1 MSKLKIGNVTLKNNV
16 IIAPMAGISDAGF
29 RKVLNDIAKP
39 GLIFTEMVNARA
51 IYYNDSKTINMLK
64 TYENETPIGYQL
76 FGDDEKYV
84 SYAAKYLSKYCDILD
99 INMGCPAPKVVKSGG
114 GSELMKDLVKA
125 ESIIKAVVQNSSVP
139 VTLKMRLGWDTNN
152 INCIELAHIAERNGI
167 KAITIHGRT
176 RSQFFKGEA
185 TYDIIKKVK
194 SEVDIPVIVNG
205 DIDSLDKAKEVLEY
219 TKADGISIARASL
232 GKPYL
237 IKEIVSGLDMID
249 SKDEELLKQVYNVSK
264 ITVDELIDLILKHL
278 EILEMQKGSQAYK
291 EIRKHVIWYTQK
303 VPNGKNVRMN
313 VSKIV
318 DKKSLLEVLELLK

>member
-1 MSKLKIGNVTLKNNV
+1 MSKLKIGDVILKNNV

-139 VTLKMRLGWDTNN
+139 VTLKMRLGWDTNS

-237 IKEIVSGLDMID
+237 IKEIVDGLEIND
-249 SKDEELLKQVYNVSK
+249 KDEELLKEVYNISK
-264 ITVDELIDLILKHL
+264 ISIDELISLILKHL
-278 EILEMQKGSQAYK
+278 EILEEQKGSQAYK
-291 EIRKHVIWYTQK
+291 DIRKHVIWYTQK
-303 VPNGKNVRMN
+303 IPNGKIVRMN

>member
-1 MSKLKIGNVTLKNNV
+1 MSKLKIGDVILKNNV

-51 IYYNDSKTINMLK
+51 IYYNDFKTINMLK
-64 TYENETPIGYQL
+64 TYENESPIGYQL

-84 SYAAKYLSKYCDILD
+84 AYAAKYLSKYCDILD

-114 GSELMKDLVKA
+114 GSELMKDLIKA

-139 VTLKMRLGWDTNN
+139 VTLKMRLGWDINS

-237 IKEIVSGLDMID
+237 IKEIVDGLEIND
-249 SKDEELLKQVYNVSK
+249 KDEELLKEVYNISK
-264 ITVDELIDLILKHL
+264 ISIDELISLILKHL
-278 EILEMQKGSQAYK
+278 EILEEQKGSQAYK

-303 VPNGKNVRMN
+303 VPNGKIVRMN

>member
-1 MSKLKIGNVTLKNNV
+1 MSKLKIGDVILKNNV

-64 TYENETPIGYQL
+64 TYENESPIGYQL

-84 SYAAKYLSKYCDILD
+84 AYAAKYLSKHCDILD

-114 GSELMKDLVKA
+114 GSELMKDLIKA

-237 IKEIVSGLDMID
+237 IKEIVDGLEIND
-249 SKDEELLKQVYNVSK
+249 KDEKLLKEVYNISK
-264 ITVDELIDLILKHL
+264 ISIDELISLILKHL
-278 EILEMQKGSQAYK
+278 EILEEQKGSQAYK
-291 EIRKHVIWYTQK
+291 DIRKHVIWYTQK
-303 VPNGKNVRMN
+303 IPNGKIVRMN

>member
-1 MSKLKIGNVTLKNNV
+1 MSKLKIGDVILKNNV

-64 TYENETPIGYQL
+64 TYENESPIGYQL

-84 SYAAKYLSKYCDILD
+84 AYAAKYLSKHCDILD

-114 GSELMKDLVKA
+114 GSELMKDLIKA

-237 IKEIVSGLDMID
+237 IKEIVDGLEIND
-249 SKDEELLKQVYNVSK
+249 KDEELLKEVYNISK
-264 ITVDELIDLILKHL
+264 ISIDELISLILKHL
-278 EILEMQKGSQAYK
+278 EILEEQKGSQAYK
-291 EIRKHVIWYTQK
+291 DIRKHVIWYTQK
-303 VPNGKNVRMN
+303 IPNGKIVRMN

>member
-1 MSKLKIGNVTLKNNV
+1 MSKLKIGDVILKNNV

-64 TYENETPIGYQL
+64 TYENESPIGYQL

-84 SYAAKYLSKYCDILD
+84 AYAAKYLSKHCDILD

-114 GSELMKDLVKA
+114 GSELMKDLIKA

-237 IKEIVSGLDMID
+237 IKEIVDGLEIND
-249 SKDEELLKQVYNVSK
+249 KDEELLKEVYNISK
-264 ITVDELIDLILKHL
+264 ISIDELISLILKHL
-278 EILEMQKGSQAYK
+278 EILEEQKGSQAYK

-303 VPNGKNVRMN
+303 IPNGKIVRMN

>member
-1 MSKLKIGNVTLKNNV
+1 MSKLKIGDVILKNNV

-64 TYENETPIGYQL
+64 TYENESPIGYQL

-84 SYAAKYLSKYCDILD
+84 AYAAKYLSKYCDILD

-114 GSELMKDLVKA
+114 GSELMKDLIKA

-194 SEVDIPVIVNG
+194 AKVSIPVIVNG

-237 IKEIVSGLDMID
+237 IKEIVDGLEIND
-249 SKDEELLKQVYNVSK
+249 KDEELLKEVYNISK
-264 ITVDELIDLILKHL
+264 ISIDELISLILKHL
-278 EILEMQKGSQAYK
+278 EILEEQKGSQAYK
-291 EIRKHVIWYTQK
+291 DIRKHVIWYTQK
-303 VPNGKNVRMN
+303 IPNGKIVRMN

>member
-1 MSKLKIGNVTLKNNV
+1 MSKLKIGDVILKNNV

-64 TYENETPIGYQL
+64 TYENESPIGYQL

-84 SYAAKYLSKYCDILD
+84 AYAAKYLSKYCDILD

-237 IKEIVSGLDMID
+237 IKEIVDGLEIND
-249 SKDEELLKQVYNVSK
+249 KDEELLKEVYNISK
-264 ITVDELIDLILKHL
+264 ISIDELISLILKHL
-278 EILEMQKGSQAYK
+278 EILEEQKGSQAYK
-291 EIRKHVIWYTQK
+291 DIRKHVIWYTQK
-303 VPNGKNVRMN
+303 IPNGKIVRMN